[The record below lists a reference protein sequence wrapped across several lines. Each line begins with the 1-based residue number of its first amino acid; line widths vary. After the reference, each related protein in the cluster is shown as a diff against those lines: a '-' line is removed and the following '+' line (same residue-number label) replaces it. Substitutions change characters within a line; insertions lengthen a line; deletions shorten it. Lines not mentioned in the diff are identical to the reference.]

1 MKKLLII
8 VVVLIGFESQ
18 AQYAD
23 QDNRFNQSNTEATV
37 QQPEGASGATV
48 DGKVGKVGNPDNP
61 GPRPA
66 AIDDYIPL
74 LMMAGVGLILYM
86 TKRKKLKIN

>member
-37 QQPEGASGATV
+37 QQPEGASDANV
-48 DGKVGKVGNPDNP
+48 DYKRGNPGNP
-61 GPRPA
+61 APGSAP
-66 AIDDYIPL
+66 IDDYIPL